1 MLDFAKDLAQ
11 QAGQLLKD
19 GLGRA
24 RDIRFKG
31 EADLVT
37 EMDLASENLITRAIQ
52 TNFPSHAIL
61 AEESGSLGPTE
72 SGYRWVIDPLD
83 GTVNY
88 AHGVP
93 LFCVSIGLEKDG
105 IPLLGVICAP
115 TLGETYWAERGAGAF
130 LNGTPLHVS
139 SQKRLD
145 QALLVTGFPHE
156 LGRAPETLNVFGAF
170 VDASQAVRR
179 LGSSALDLAW
189 VAAGR
194 FDAFWEPRLM
204 PWDVCAGIVLVEEAG
219 GRVSNFESK
228 PFTTDD
234 KRIIASN
241 GHLHD
246 PLLHVMTQARLAKP

>member
-1 MLDFAKDLAQ
+1 MLDFAKDLAE

-37 EMDLASENLITRAIQ
+37 EMDLASENLIIHAIQ
-52 TNFPSHAIL
+52 THFPSHAIL
-61 AEESGSLGPTE
+61 AEESGATGHTQN
-72 SGYRWVIDPLD
+72 GYRWVIDPLD

-105 IPLLGVICAP
+105 VPLLGVIHAP
-115 TLGETYWAERGAGAF
+115 VLQETYWAQRGQGAF
-130 LNGTPLHVS
+130 LNGTRLQVS
-139 SQKRLD
+139 GQTRLEH
-145 QALLVTGFPHE
+145 ALLVTGFPHE
-156 LGRAPETLNVFGAF
+156 LGRSPETLNTFGAF

-179 LGSSALDLAW
+179 LGSSAIDLAW

-219 GRVSNFESK
+219 GRVTNFDGS
-228 PFTTDD
+228 PFATND

-241 GHLHD
+241 GHLHNS
-246 PLLHVMTQARLAKP
+246 LLHVMTQTRRAQS